1 MLTGGIIVIVVISL
15 GLSYAQQ
22 SNAQEQ
28 LNQELS
34 QAQLIL
40 AKSAP
45 DTVSSQ
51 KDELETRLA
60 ESRSQFEA
68 LKVKISPVIESIESS
83 DCLFDIAEKC
93 GVEVIGT
100 RSNPPDSQ
108 TLNGV
113 NYSITW
119 LKVTIEGNID
129 NINRFIRTWTEENHT
144 GVVRSVRI
152 TTLGMIEVAEEATGD
167 EGEEDT
173 GDEDEEDT
181 GDEDE
186 EDTGDT
192 QQEISSAVIEM
203 IIYTYEGS

>member
-1 MLTGGIIVIVVISL
+1 MNLRKLSKTSLLMLTGGIIVIVVISL

-40 AKSAP
+40 TKSAP

-60 ESRSQFEA
+60 ESRSHFEA
-68 LKVKISPVIESIESS
+68 MKVKLSPVIESIESS

-108 TLNGV
+108 TLSGV
-113 NYSITW
+113 SYSITW
-119 LKVTIEGNID
+119 LKVTLEGSVG
-129 NINRFIRTWTEENHT
+129 NINRFIQTWTRRT
-144 GVVRSVRI
+144 IPV
-152 TTLGMIEVAEEATGD
+152 
-167 EGEEDT
+167 
-173 GDEDEEDT
+173 
-181 GDEDE
+181 
-186 EDTGDT
+186 
-192 QQEISSAVIEM
+192 
-203 IIYTYEGS
+203 